1 MINID
6 EIKNKI
12 NQLSTNGDSNSF
24 SLFRQSNFLYIGINN
39 NSLVFVTPCNEP
51 VKPTYFQETKELRL
65 GVNVYCSLQIN
76 GKETNEHCNILY
88 CLSHDTFH
96 VDAFVRLGLVF
107 FEKEKTTDEIVKLFS
122 SLTNMFSKNVELSFN
137 EIQGF
142 YGELFTIY
150 FLNQKGISIAKYWQ
164 SEDRMKFDF
173 SIDEKKRIEVKTT
186 IKEERIH
193 HFRHEQLLSDFY
205 DIKVVSIL
213 LRKSD
218 TGLSLNELIESVRA
232 IPSIEFAVI
241 EHIEKFINQA
251 SNKQQVLSICF
262 DETYAKQNIKFFSAD
277 RIPRFN
283 EKQPN
288 GVTNTEYDVD
298 LSTTKTDDLEILK
311 SWLQR

>member
-1 MINID
+1 MCSSD
-6 EIKNKI
+6 
-12 NQLSTNGDSNSF
+12 L
-24 SLFRQSNFLYIGINN
+24 
-39 NSLVFVTPCNEP
+39 
-51 VKPTYFQETKELRL
+51 
-65 GVNVYCSLQIN
+65 VYCSLQIN

-107 FEKEKTTDEIVKLFS
+107 FEKEKSTDEIVKLFS

-150 FLNQKGISIAKYWQ
+150 YLNQKGISVSKYWQ

-205 DIKVVSIL
+205 DIRVVSIL

-218 TGLSLNELIESVRA
+218 TGLSLGSLIENIRS
-232 IPSIEFAVI
+232 IPLIEFSVL

-262 DETYAKQNIKFFSAD
+262 DETYAKQNIKFFPAD

-298 LSTTKTDDLEILK
+298 LSTTKTEDLGILK